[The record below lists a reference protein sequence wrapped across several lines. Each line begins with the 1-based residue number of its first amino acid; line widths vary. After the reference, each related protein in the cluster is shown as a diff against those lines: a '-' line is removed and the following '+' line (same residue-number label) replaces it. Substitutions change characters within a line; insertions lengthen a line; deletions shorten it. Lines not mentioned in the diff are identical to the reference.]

1 MKHAKIYLALLA
13 FSLSAG
19 LAVAQ
24 IGNQASMT
32 KLDPSLIALHRRHS
46 SQAAARTPSSLTFDG
61 APVRLVVDRVVIDA
75 VAEGDAQDL
84 KTELE
89 LLGMQEAVVF
99 GRIVSGQLPVSA
111 IPDAAALA
119 SLRFARSAAA
129 INHAG
134 LVKSQGDI
142 AQRSDVARNNTGFD
156 GTGVKVGVLSD
167 SYNCRKGAGAD
178 VQSGDLSKVT
188 VLQEISGCGRG
199 TDEGRAMLQIVHD
212 VAPGAGLLFASAFNG
227 MASFANNIIK
237 LQKAGA
243 KVIVDS
249 VLYFAEPMFQD
260 GIIAQAVDTVVAGGS
275 AYFSSAGNQARI
287 AYQSA
292 FRNSGTN
299 LGSSGT
305 NQIPSARTFFAHDFD
320 VGPGVDIFQTVTVP
334 NGITAFSF
342 QWADRYFSVSG
353 APGAETD
360 LDLAV
365 FLRGNVIF
373 VTSSRNVGRDPIEV
387 VVISNP
393 GAPVVV
399 EFAIGKVAGPDP
411 ALMKN
416 VAFGANFAFDEHA
429 TDSGTI
435 FGHANALGAE
445 TVGAAAYDDTPAF
458 GVSPP
463 VLESFSSAGA
473 TPILFDLAGNP
484 VHDPRVDKPEI
495 VAPDGVDNTF
505 FGIDTDGTGFPNF
518 FGTSAAAPHA
528 AGVAAL
534 LLDRNPKLTPA
545 LIYSA
550 LESTAV
556 DMSEP
561 GFDNDSGFGLI
572 QADAAIASIPDPAPP
587 ETTIDSGPPALS
599 NSATALFA
607 FTSNVAG
614 SSFACAIDGG
624 PFTACKSPKKFTK
637 LANGNHVFEVNAT
650 DPDGVMDPSPA
661 SFSWT
666 IDTVSPDTAIT
677 SGPSPLTS
685 SVDSSFAFTS
695 TEPGSTFQCKLDK
708 AIYMPCASPQM
719 YTGLANGK
727 HTFWVA
733 AIDPAG
739 NPDRKAALYKWAIDA
754 TAPETTIKKKP
765 PAVTSNTS
773 ATFSFSA
780 NQKGSTFVCRLDANP
795 FASCVTPLALAN
807 LLAGTHTFEV
817 QATDPAGNVDPTPA
831 SYTWTIQ

>member
-1 MKHAKIYLALLA
+1 
-13 FSLSAG
+13 
-19 LAVAQ
+19 
-24 IGNQASMT
+24 
-32 KLDPSLIALHRRHS
+32 
-46 SQAAARTPSSLTFDG
+46 
-61 APVRLVVDRVVIDA
+61 
-75 VAEGDAQDL
+75 
-84 KTELE
+84 
-89 LLGMQEAVVF
+89 
-99 GRIVSGQLPVSA
+99 
-111 IPDAAALA
+111 
-119 SLRFARSAAA
+119 
-129 INHAG
+129 
-134 LVKSQGDI
+134 
-142 AQRSDVARNNTGFD
+142 
-156 GTGVKVGVLSD
+156 
-167 SYNCRKGAGAD
+167 
-178 VQSGDLSKVT
+178 
-188 VLQEISGCGRG
+188 
-199 TDEGRAMLQIVHD
+199 VHD

-227 MASFANNIIK
+227 MASFATNIIK

-275 AYFSSAGNQARI
+275 AYFSSAGNQART

-305 NQIPSARTFFAHDFD
+305 NEIPSVRTFFAHDFD
-320 VGPGVDIFQTVTVP
+320 AGPGVDIFQTVTVP
-334 NGITAFSF
+334 NGITVFSF

-353 APGAETD
+353 APGAQTD

-365 FLRGNVIF
+365 FQQGNVIF

-387 VVISNP
+387 VVVSNRD
-393 GAPVVV
+393 APVEVQ
-399 EFAIGKVAGPDP
+399 FAIGRVAGPDP

-416 VAFGANFAFDEHA
+416 VALGANFVFDEHA
-429 TDSGTI
+429 THSGTI
-435 FGHANALGAE
+435 FGHANAVGAE

-463 VLESFSSAGA
+463 VLQTFSSAGT
-473 TPILFDLAGNP
+473 TPILFDLAGKP
-484 VHDPRVDKPEI
+484 VVDLRADKPEI
-495 VAPDGVDNTF
+495 VAPDGGDNTF

-528 AGVAAL
+528 AGVAAM

-545 LIYSA
+545 QIYSA
-550 LESTAV
+550 LESTAL
-556 DMSEP
+556 DMSGP

-572 QADAAIASIPDPAPP
+572 QADVALASIPDPAPP
-587 ETTIDSGPPALS
+587 ETAIDSAPPPLS
-599 NSATALFA
+599 KSATALFT

-614 SSFACAIDGG
+614 STFVCAVDGG
-624 PFTACKSPKKFTK
+624 GFIACKSPKKLTK
-637 LANGNHVFEVNAT
+637 LANGNHTFEVSAT
-650 DPDGVMDPSPA
+650 DPDGVTDPSPA
-661 SFSWT
+661 SYSWA
-666 IDTVSPDTAIT
+666 IDTRSPDTTID
-677 SGPSPLTS
+677 SGPALLTN
-685 SVDSSFAFTS
+685 SVDSSFAFKS

-708 AIYMPCASPQM
+708 GTYAPCASPQT
-719 YTGLANGK
+719 YTGLVNGK
-727 HTFWVA
+727 HTFWVG

-739 NPDRKAALYKWAIDA
+739 NLDKKAAFYKWTIDI

-773 ATFSFSA
+773 VTFSFSA

-795 FASCVTPLALAN
+795 FTSCVTPLALTN
-807 LLAGTHTFEV
+807 LVAGAHTFEV